1 MRTQKGEKVMPN
13 AIKGII
19 TVSVLF
25 FAVIV
30 AYGLVKTAPA
40 PEQFTPEESTTSIRV
55 VEVNRERVRLE
66 VSSQGSVMP
75 YKESEL
81 IPEVNGRVSWMSP
94 NLLPGGYFAKDEV
107 LLRIDNRD
115 HRSKVARSKAALNR
129 SMAEEELARF
139 ELGRME
145 ELVKK
150 KLTSQSSLEIVL
162 RNHRI
167 AEAVLQDSK
176 IALEQAFRDLQRTEI
191 KAPYDGLVRSEK
203 VDLGQYVSRGMVI
216 ASIYAAQYAEVRL
229 PVADK
234 QLAYLDLPLGHRGEL
249 ADEIKPEVLLFTDYG
264 GKHYE
269 WIGKLVRT
277 EAEIDS
283 RSRMVTAVVRVNNNN
298 NVDQPDLPI
307 GLFVNA
313 RIKGRWV
320 EGVVTIPRAALR
332 NQSKVLVVDKD
343 NRIHYRDVKI
353 LRFEND
359 NVIVS
364 DGLESGDV
372 VNISPLQTIVEDM
385 LVNPIMYSG
394 NS

>member
-1 MRTQKGEKVMPN
+1 MPN
-13 AIKGII
+13 AIKGAI
-19 TVSVLF
+19 TVAVLF

-94 NLLPGGYFAKDEV
+94 NLLPGGYFSKDEV

-176 IALEQAFRDLQRTEI
+176 IALEQAFRDLKRTEI

-249 ADEIKPEVLLFTDYG
+249 ADEVKPEVLLFTDYG
-264 GKHYE
+264 GKYYE